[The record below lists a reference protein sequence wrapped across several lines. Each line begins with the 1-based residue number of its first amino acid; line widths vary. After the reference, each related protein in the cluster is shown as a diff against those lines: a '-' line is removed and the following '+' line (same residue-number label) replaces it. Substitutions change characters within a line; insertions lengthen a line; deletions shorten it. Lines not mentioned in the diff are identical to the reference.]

1 MRWINNCWAGSKVGK
16 FIGTISFQ
24 TIQIEWRH
32 SNVASMVHSFRSS
45 SPWIEW
51 LSCQN
56 NFGLRANST
65 FPCLKYVEHW
75 GGTGI
80 PMLNLIVS
88 LKVMSKGF
96 VRLIARVLFM
106 PGYFSPYL
114 SLSLPHSPLRFHFAL
129 YTFGRWFHTNNHE
142 ILQCIYHANFTM
154 WFTKKAVNALSNG
167 SINNQ
172 NQSNKCVFQNVNTCE
187 WLKVRR

>member
-1 MRWINNCWAGSKVGK
+1 MHPEYILRWINNCWTGSKVGK

-24 TIQIEWRH
+24 TIQIEWCH
-32 SNVASMVHSFRSS
+32 SNIYIYVPSMVHSFRSS

-80 PMLNLIVS
+80 PNSMLNLIVS
-88 LKVMSKGF
+88 LKVMSKALYDWLHAF
-96 VRLIARVLFM
+96 CLCLVISLPII
-106 PGYFSPYL
+106 P
-114 SLSLPHSPLRFHFAL
+114 SLSRSRP
-129 YTFGRWFHTNNHE
+129 
-142 ILQCIYHANFTM
+142 
-154 WFTKKAVNALSNG
+154 
-167 SINNQ
+167 
-172 NQSNKCVFQNVNTCE
+172 CVFILHFTRLDVDFTQTSMKYCSAFITQIS
-187 WLKVRR
+187 LCGSQKKP

>member
-1 MRWINNCWAGSKVGK
+1 
-16 FIGTISFQ
+16 
-24 TIQIEWRH
+24 
-32 SNVASMVHSFRSS
+32 MVHSFQSS

-51 LSCQN
+51 LSYQN

-88 LKVMSKGF
+88 LKVMSKALYDWLHAF
-96 VRLIARVLFM
+96 CLCLVI
-106 PGYFSPYL
+106 
-114 SLSLPHSPLRFHFAL
+114 SLPIIPSLTLPHSPLRFHFAL
-129 YTFGRWFHTNNHE
+129 YTFGRWFHTNKHE

-154 WFTKKAVNALSNG
+154 WFTKKAVNALANG